1 MKYAIIDSAMGSVW
15 IDKFDTKEEAV
26 KNAEREWSGFS
37 KHDKDKRDGY
47 AVVGFE
53 NGEAFDEFGEYN
65 EIVKSYK

>member
-1 MKYAIIDSAMGSVW
+1 MKYAIIDLMMGSIW
-15 IDKFDTKEEAV
+15 IDKFNTKEEALRQ
-26 KNAEREWSGFS
+26 AEREWSGLS

-53 NGEAFDEFGEYN
+53 NEEAFDEFEEYD